1 MIKLQ
6 KTSSFLGLG
15 SFALGLCLALPA
27 AATSV
32 SGVSSAAPGDTVSA
46 VGVPSGPND
55 TVVAVPNAVSSPLPA
70 ESQPSAP
77 PSFVAEQPADIA
89 PPPADT
95 SLAAPAEPAATLSVT
110 PLPGEDSG
118 QSNATS
124 VMGDTGARPKHSGTY
139 YDPAAVLPDKRLSD
153 SPRKV
158 DPAVEPGQKF
168 VVVTKTGSATSFE
181 GQYIAAS
188 RALKLGRYAA
198 AMEMFG
204 KLYKQNPKDARILM
218 GLALSQQSAGFN
230 ESAIRTY
237 EDLLGVEPNNPS
249 AIINLMGLMKNQYP
263 SVTLTKLMELRGKYP
278 DNPGIPAQIGLVN
291 AELRNYDDAIRY
303 LDVAASMEPFNPDH
317 IYNMAIIAD
326 RKGDAQKAIQYYE
339 RALQVDASA
348 AVNSNAVDALPR
360 EKIYDRLAILRRKV

>member
-1 MIKLQ
+1 M
-6 KTSSFLGLG
+6 
-15 SFALGLCLALPA
+15 PA
-27 AATSV
+27 
-32 SGVSSAAPGDTVSA
+32 
-46 VGVPSGPND
+46 N
-55 TVVAVPNAVSSPLPA
+55 
-70 ESQPSAP
+70 
-77 PSFVAEQPADIA
+77 
-89 PPPADT
+89 T
-95 SLAAPAEPAATLSVT
+95 SLAAPAAPAAPAANLSIT
-110 PLPGEDSG
+110 PLPGVDSG

-124 VMGDTGARPKHSGTY
+124 VMGDTGARPVHSGTY
-139 YDPAAVLPDKRLSD
+139 YDTKAVVPDSRLSD

-168 VVVTKTGSATSFE
+168 VVVTKTGSATSLE

-249 AIINLMGLMKNQYP
+249 AIINLMGLMKTQYP
-263 SVTLTKLMELRGKYP
+263 SVTLTKLMELRNKYP

-291 AELRNYDDAIRY
+291 AELQNYDDAIRY

-317 IYNMAIIAD
+317 VYNMAIIAD
-326 RKGDAQKAIQYYE
+326 RNGNTEKAIQYYE
-339 RALQVDASA
+339 RALQIDASA
-348 AVNSNAVDALPR
+348 AVGSNTIDALPR
-360 EKIYDRLAILRRKV
+360 EKIYDRLATLRRKV